1 MYFLMGTGN
10 GYEHIYCEYFLSEDK
25 GEYVSRPYYT
35 YLDYEAGETGLPGY
49 GLYYKFTPA
58 KAGTLK
64 ITVWV
69 NKGNRKTFVVK
80 GSTGVPLTPYVDY
93 VCDGYVN
100 GQNSNTDQP
109 KIDEETGEQAVD
121 NEGNPVWIQHPT
133 YFTADEMPNG
143 VVFLPSPPDTTSIL
157 FISDYA
163 QYMWGKTI
171 RNTERGQEAIDH
183 VVTSVSEMAAL
194 FSKPFGMTISREATP
209 AIYKMLLKAIPTL
222 RLSAVH
228 PKETYMRKRPYVRMN
243 ETTPVPQEE
252 EELRN
257 SGSYPSGHAIRG
269 WGMALLLAEI
279 NPAAQ
284 DALLKLGYE
293 WGESRVILGYHWQT
307 DVDAAI
313 TLASASYARLHTSQE
328 FLDDMAKARE
338 EYARL
343 SKNQAH

>member
-1 MYFLMGTGN
+1 MKRIL
-10 GYEHIYCEYFLSEDK
+10 
-25 GEYVSRPYYT
+25 
-35 YLDYEAGETGLPGY
+35 
-49 GLYYKFTPA
+49 
-58 KAGTLK
+58 
-64 ITVWV
+64 ITVFAAVIAAV
-69 NKGNRKTFVVK
+69 N
-80 GSTGVPLTPYVDY
+80 
-93 VCDGYVN
+93 VN
-100 GQNSNTDQP
+100 AQFRS
-109 KIDEETGEQAVD
+109 
-121 NEGNPVWIQHPT
+121 T

-257 SGSYPSGHAIRG
+257 SGSYPSGHTIRG

-307 DVDAAI
+307 DIDAAI
-313 TLASASYARLHTSQE
+313 ALASASYARLHTSQE

-343 SKNQAH
+343 SKNQTR

>member
-1 MYFLMGTGN
+1 MKRIL
-10 GYEHIYCEYFLSEDK
+10 
-25 GEYVSRPYYT
+25 
-35 YLDYEAGETGLPGY
+35 
-49 GLYYKFTPA
+49 
-58 KAGTLK
+58 
-64 ITVWV
+64 ITVFAAVIAAV
-69 NKGNRKTFVVK
+69 N
-80 GSTGVPLTPYVDY
+80 
-93 VCDGYVN
+93 VN
-100 GQNSNTDQP
+100 AQFRS
-109 KIDEETGEQAVD
+109 
-121 NEGNPVWIQHPT
+121 T

-163 QYMWGKTI
+163 QYMWGKTM

-194 FSKPFGMTISREATP
+194 FSKPFGMTISRETTP

-307 DVDAAI
+307 DIDAAI
-313 TLASASYARLHTSQE
+313 ALASASYARLHTSQE

-343 SKNQAH
+343 SKNQTR

>member
-1 MYFLMGTGN
+1 MKRIL
-10 GYEHIYCEYFLSEDK
+10 
-25 GEYVSRPYYT
+25 
-35 YLDYEAGETGLPGY
+35 
-49 GLYYKFTPA
+49 
-58 KAGTLK
+58 
-64 ITVWV
+64 ITVFAAVIAAV
-69 NKGNRKTFVVK
+69 N
-80 GSTGVPLTPYVDY
+80 
-93 VCDGYVN
+93 VN
-100 GQNSNTDQP
+100 AQFRS
-109 KIDEETGEQAVD
+109 
-121 NEGNPVWIQHPT
+121 T

-307 DVDAAI
+307 DIDAAI
-313 TLASASYARLHTSQE
+313 ALASASYARLHTSQE

-343 SKNQAH
+343 SKNLAR

>member
-1 MYFLMGTGN
+1 MKRIL
-10 GYEHIYCEYFLSEDK
+10 
-25 GEYVSRPYYT
+25 
-35 YLDYEAGETGLPGY
+35 
-49 GLYYKFTPA
+49 
-58 KAGTLK
+58 
-64 ITVWV
+64 ITVFAAVIAAV
-69 NKGNRKTFVVK
+69 N
-80 GSTGVPLTPYVDY
+80 
-93 VCDGYVN
+93 VN
-100 GQNSNTDQP
+100 AQFRS
-109 KIDEETGEQAVD
+109 
-121 NEGNPVWIQHPT
+121 T

-257 SGSYPSGHAIRG
+257 SGSYPSGHTIRG

-307 DVDAAI
+307 DIDAAI
-313 TLASASYARLHTSQE
+313 ALASASYARLHTSQE

>member
-1 MYFLMGTGN
+1 MKRIL
-10 GYEHIYCEYFLSEDK
+10 
-25 GEYVSRPYYT
+25 
-35 YLDYEAGETGLPGY
+35 
-49 GLYYKFTPA
+49 
-58 KAGTLK
+58 
-64 ITVWV
+64 ITVFAAVIAAV
-69 NKGNRKTFVVK
+69 N
-80 GSTGVPLTPYVDY
+80 
-93 VCDGYVN
+93 VN
-100 GQNSNTDQP
+100 AQFRS
-109 KIDEETGEQAVD
+109 
-121 NEGNPVWIQHPT
+121 T

-257 SGSYPSGHAIRG
+257 SDSYPSGHAIRG

-307 DVDAAI
+307 DIDAAI
-313 TLASASYARLHTSQE
+313 ALASASYARLHTSQE

-343 SKNQAH
+343 SKNQTR

>member
-1 MYFLMGTGN
+1 MKRILIALFAAV
-10 GYEHIYCEYFLSEDK
+10 I
-25 GEYVSRPYYT
+25 
-35 YLDYEAGETGLPGY
+35 A
-49 GLYYKFTPA
+49 A
-58 KAGTLK
+58 
-64 ITVWV
+64 V
-69 NKGNRKTFVVK
+69 N
-80 GSTGVPLTPYVDY
+80 
-93 VCDGYVN
+93 VN
-100 GQNSNTDQP
+100 AQFRS
-109 KIDEETGEQAVD
+109 
-121 NEGNPVWIQHPT
+121 T

-183 VVTSVSEMAAL
+183 VVTSVSEMATL

-307 DVDAAI
+307 DIDAAI
-313 TLASASYARLHTSQE
+313 ALASASYARLHTSQE
-328 FLDDMAKARE
+328 FLDDIAKARE

-343 SKNQAH
+343 SKNQTR

>member
-1 MYFLMGTGN
+1 MKRILIALFAAV
-10 GYEHIYCEYFLSEDK
+10 I
-25 GEYVSRPYYT
+25 
-35 YLDYEAGETGLPGY
+35 A
-49 GLYYKFTPA
+49 A
-58 KAGTLK
+58 
-64 ITVWV
+64 V
-69 NKGNRKTFVVK
+69 N
-80 GSTGVPLTPYVDY
+80 
-93 VCDGYVN
+93 VN
-100 GQNSNTDQP
+100 AQFRS
-109 KIDEETGEQAVD
+109 
-121 NEGNPVWIQHPT
+121 T

-194 FSKPFGMTISREATP
+194 FSKPFGMTISRETTP

-307 DVDAAI
+307 DIDAAI
-313 TLASASYARLHTSQE
+313 ALASASYARLHTSQE

>member
-1 MYFLMGTGN
+1 MKRIL
-10 GYEHIYCEYFLSEDK
+10 
-25 GEYVSRPYYT
+25 
-35 YLDYEAGETGLPGY
+35 
-49 GLYYKFTPA
+49 
-58 KAGTLK
+58 
-64 ITVWV
+64 ITVFAAVIAAV
-69 NKGNRKTFVVK
+69 N
-80 GSTGVPLTPYVDY
+80 
-93 VCDGYVN
+93 VN
-100 GQNSNTDQP
+100 AQFRS
-109 KIDEETGEQAVD
+109 
-121 NEGNPVWIQHPT
+121 T

-194 FSKPFGMTISREATP
+194 FSKPFGMTISRETTP

-307 DVDAAI
+307 DIDAAI
-313 TLASASYARLHTSQE
+313 ALASASYARLHTSQE

-343 SKNQAH
+343 SKNQTR

>member
-1 MYFLMGTGN
+1 MKRIL
-10 GYEHIYCEYFLSEDK
+10 
-25 GEYVSRPYYT
+25 
-35 YLDYEAGETGLPGY
+35 
-49 GLYYKFTPA
+49 
-58 KAGTLK
+58 
-64 ITVWV
+64 ITVFAAVIAAV
-69 NKGNRKTFVVK
+69 N
-80 GSTGVPLTPYVDY
+80 
-93 VCDGYVN
+93 VN
-100 GQNSNTDQP
+100 AQFRS
-109 KIDEETGEQAVD
+109 
-121 NEGNPVWIQHPT
+121 T

-194 FSKPFGMTISREATP
+194 FSKPFGMTISRETTP

-307 DVDAAI
+307 DINAAI
-313 TLASASYARLHTSQE
+313 ALASASYARLHTSQE

-343 SKNQAH
+343 SKNQTR

>member
-1 MYFLMGTGN
+1 MKRILIALFAAV
-10 GYEHIYCEYFLSEDK
+10 I
-25 GEYVSRPYYT
+25 
-35 YLDYEAGETGLPGY
+35 A
-49 GLYYKFTPA
+49 A
-58 KAGTLK
+58 
-64 ITVWV
+64 V
-69 NKGNRKTFVVK
+69 N
-80 GSTGVPLTPYVDY
+80 
-93 VCDGYVN
+93 VN
-100 GQNSNTDQP
+100 AQFRS
-109 KIDEETGEQAVD
+109 
-121 NEGNPVWIQHPT
+121 T

-194 FSKPFGMTISREATP
+194 FSKPFGMTISRETTP

-257 SGSYPSGHAIRG
+257 SGSYPSGHTIRG

-307 DVDAAI
+307 DIDAAI
-313 TLASASYARLHTSQE
+313 ALASASYARLHTSQE

-343 SKNQAH
+343 SKNQTR

>member
-1 MYFLMGTGN
+1 MKRIL
-10 GYEHIYCEYFLSEDK
+10 
-25 GEYVSRPYYT
+25 
-35 YLDYEAGETGLPGY
+35 
-49 GLYYKFTPA
+49 
-58 KAGTLK
+58 
-64 ITVWV
+64 ITVFAAVIAAV
-69 NKGNRKTFVVK
+69 N
-80 GSTGVPLTPYVDY
+80 
-93 VCDGYVN
+93 VN
-100 GQNSNTDQP
+100 AQFRS
-109 KIDEETGEQAVD
+109 
-121 NEGNPVWIQHPT
+121 T

-257 SGSYPSGHAIRG
+257 SGSYPSGHTIRG

-307 DVDAAI
+307 DIDAAI
-313 TLASASYARLHTSQE
+313 ALASASYVRLHTSQE

-343 SKNQAH
+343 SKNQTR

>member
-1 MYFLMGTGN
+1 MKRIL
-10 GYEHIYCEYFLSEDK
+10 
-25 GEYVSRPYYT
+25 
-35 YLDYEAGETGLPGY
+35 
-49 GLYYKFTPA
+49 
-58 KAGTLK
+58 
-64 ITVWV
+64 ITVFAAVIAAV
-69 NKGNRKTFVVK
+69 N
-80 GSTGVPLTPYVDY
+80 
-93 VCDGYVN
+93 VN
-100 GQNSNTDQP
+100 AQFRS
-109 KIDEETGEQAVD
+109 
-121 NEGNPVWIQHPT
+121 T

-243 ETTPVPQEE
+243 ETTPVAQEE

-307 DVDAAI
+307 DIDAAI
-313 TLASASYARLHTSQE
+313 ALASASYARLHTSQE

-343 SKNQAH
+343 SKNQTR

>member
-1 MYFLMGTGN
+1 MKRILIALFAAV
-10 GYEHIYCEYFLSEDK
+10 I
-25 GEYVSRPYYT
+25 
-35 YLDYEAGETGLPGY
+35 A
-49 GLYYKFTPA
+49 A
-58 KAGTLK
+58 
-64 ITVWV
+64 V
-69 NKGNRKTFVVK
+69 N
-80 GSTGVPLTPYVDY
+80 
-93 VCDGYVN
+93 VN
-100 GQNSNTDQP
+100 AQFRS
-109 KIDEETGEQAVD
+109 
-121 NEGNPVWIQHPT
+121 T

-194 FSKPFGMTISREATP
+194 FSKPFGMTISRETTP

-257 SGSYPSGHAIRG
+257 SGSYPSGHTIRG

-313 TLASASYARLHTSQE
+313 TLASASYARLHTSKE
-328 FLDDMAKARE
+328 FLDDMAKARA
-338 EYARL
+338 EYERL
-343 SKNQAH
+343 SKSQTP

>member
-1 MYFLMGTGN
+1 MKRILIALFAAV
-10 GYEHIYCEYFLSEDK
+10 I
-25 GEYVSRPYYT
+25 
-35 YLDYEAGETGLPGY
+35 A
-49 GLYYKFTPA
+49 A
-58 KAGTLK
+58 
-64 ITVWV
+64 V
-69 NKGNRKTFVVK
+69 N
-80 GSTGVPLTPYVDY
+80 
-93 VCDGYVN
+93 VN
-100 GQNSNTDQP
+100 AQFRS
-109 KIDEETGEQAVD
+109 
-121 NEGNPVWIQHPT
+121 T

-257 SGSYPSGHAIRG
+257 SGSYPSGHTIRG

-307 DVDAAI
+307 DIDAAI
-313 TLASASYARLHTSQE
+313 ALASASYARLHTSQE

-343 SKNQAH
+343 SKNQTH

>member
-1 MYFLMGTGN
+1 MKRIL
-10 GYEHIYCEYFLSEDK
+10 
-25 GEYVSRPYYT
+25 V
-35 YLDYEAGETGLPGY
+35 
-49 GLYYKFTPA
+49 
-58 KAGTLK
+58 
-64 ITVWV
+64 TVFAAVIAAV
-69 NKGNRKTFVVK
+69 N
-80 GSTGVPLTPYVDY
+80 
-93 VCDGYVN
+93 VN
-100 GQNSNTDQP
+100 AQFRS
-109 KIDEETGEQAVD
+109 
-121 NEGNPVWIQHPT
+121 T

-307 DVDAAI
+307 DIDAAI
-313 TLASASYARLHTSQE
+313 ALASASYARLHTSQE

-343 SKNQAH
+343 SKNQTR

>member
-1 MYFLMGTGN
+1 MKRIL
-10 GYEHIYCEYFLSEDK
+10 
-25 GEYVSRPYYT
+25 
-35 YLDYEAGETGLPGY
+35 
-49 GLYYKFTPA
+49 
-58 KAGTLK
+58 
-64 ITVWV
+64 ITVFAAVIAAV
-69 NKGNRKTFVVK
+69 N
-80 GSTGVPLTPYVDY
+80 
-93 VCDGYVN
+93 VN
-100 GQNSNTDQP
+100 AQFRS
-109 KIDEETGEQAVD
+109 
-121 NEGNPVWIQHPT
+121 T

-194 FSKPFGMTISREATP
+194 FSKPFGMTISRETTP

-293 WGESRVILGYHWQT
+293 WGERRVILGYHWQT
-307 DVDAAI
+307 DIDAAI
-313 TLASASYARLHTSQE
+313 ALASASYARLHTSQE

-343 SKNQAH
+343 SKNQTR

>member
-1 MYFLMGTGN
+1 MKRILIALFAAV
-10 GYEHIYCEYFLSEDK
+10 I
-25 GEYVSRPYYT
+25 
-35 YLDYEAGETGLPGY
+35 A
-49 GLYYKFTPA
+49 A
-58 KAGTLK
+58 
-64 ITVWV
+64 V
-69 NKGNRKTFVVK
+69 N
-80 GSTGVPLTPYVDY
+80 
-93 VCDGYVN
+93 VN
-100 GQNSNTDQP
+100 AQFRS
-109 KIDEETGEQAVD
+109 
-121 NEGNPVWIQHPT
+121 T

-194 FSKPFGMTISREATP
+194 FSKPFGMTISRETTP

-257 SGSYPSGHAIRG
+257 SGSYPSGHTIRG

-343 SKNQAH
+343 SKNQTR

>member
-1 MYFLMGTGN
+1 MKRILIALFAAV
-10 GYEHIYCEYFLSEDK
+10 I
-25 GEYVSRPYYT
+25 
-35 YLDYEAGETGLPGY
+35 A
-49 GLYYKFTPA
+49 A
-58 KAGTLK
+58 
-64 ITVWV
+64 V
-69 NKGNRKTFVVK
+69 N
-80 GSTGVPLTPYVDY
+80 
-93 VCDGYVN
+93 VN
-100 GQNSNTDQP
+100 AQFRS
-109 KIDEETGEQAVD
+109 
-121 NEGNPVWIQHPT
+121 T

-183 VVTSVSEMAAL
+183 VVTSVSEMATL

-307 DVDAAI
+307 DIDAAI
-313 TLASASYARLHTSQE
+313 ALASASYARLHTSQE

-343 SKNQAH
+343 SKNQTR

>member
-1 MYFLMGTGN
+1 MKRILIALFAAV
-10 GYEHIYCEYFLSEDK
+10 I
-25 GEYVSRPYYT
+25 
-35 YLDYEAGETGLPGY
+35 A
-49 GLYYKFTPA
+49 A
-58 KAGTLK
+58 
-64 ITVWV
+64 V
-69 NKGNRKTFVVK
+69 N
-80 GSTGVPLTPYVDY
+80 
-93 VCDGYVN
+93 VN
-100 GQNSNTDQP
+100 AQFRS
-109 KIDEETGEQAVD
+109 
-121 NEGNPVWIQHPT
+121 T

-307 DVDAAI
+307 DIDAAI
-313 TLASASYARLHTSQE
+313 ALASASYARLHTSQE

>member
-1 MYFLMGTGN
+1 MKRIL
-10 GYEHIYCEYFLSEDK
+10 
-25 GEYVSRPYYT
+25 
-35 YLDYEAGETGLPGY
+35 
-49 GLYYKFTPA
+49 
-58 KAGTLK
+58 
-64 ITVWV
+64 ITVFAAVIAAV
-69 NKGNRKTFVVK
+69 N
-80 GSTGVPLTPYVDY
+80 
-93 VCDGYVN
+93 VN
-100 GQNSNTDQP
+100 AQFRS
-109 KIDEETGEQAVD
+109 
-121 NEGNPVWIQHPT
+121 T

-194 FSKPFGMTISREATP
+194 FSKPFGMTISRETTP

-257 SGSYPSGHAIRG
+257 SGSYPSGHTIRG

-307 DVDAAI
+307 DIDAAI
-313 TLASASYARLHTSQE
+313 ALASASYARLHTSQE

-343 SKNQAH
+343 SKNQAR

>member
-1 MYFLMGTGN
+1 MKTIL
-10 GYEHIYCEYFLSEDK
+10 
-25 GEYVSRPYYT
+25 
-35 YLDYEAGETGLPGY
+35 
-49 GLYYKFTPA
+49 
-58 KAGTLK
+58 
-64 ITVWV
+64 ITVFAAVIAAV
-69 NKGNRKTFVVK
+69 N
-80 GSTGVPLTPYVDY
+80 
-93 VCDGYVN
+93 VN
-100 GQNSNTDQP
+100 AQFRS
-109 KIDEETGEQAVD
+109 
-121 NEGNPVWIQHPT
+121 T

-307 DVDAAI
+307 DIDAAI
-313 TLASASYARLHTSQE
+313 ALASASYARLHTSQE

-343 SKNQAH
+343 SKNQTR

>member
-1 MYFLMGTGN
+1 MKRIL
-10 GYEHIYCEYFLSEDK
+10 
-25 GEYVSRPYYT
+25 
-35 YLDYEAGETGLPGY
+35 
-49 GLYYKFTPA
+49 
-58 KAGTLK
+58 
-64 ITVWV
+64 ITVFAAVIAAV
-69 NKGNRKTFVVK
+69 N
-80 GSTGVPLTPYVDY
+80 
-93 VCDGYVN
+93 VN
-100 GQNSNTDQP
+100 AQFRS
-109 KIDEETGEQAVD
+109 
-121 NEGNPVWIQHPT
+121 T

-307 DVDAAI
+307 DIDAAI
-313 TLASASYARLHTSQE
+313 ALASASYARLHTSQE

-338 EYARL
+338 EYACL
-343 SKNQAH
+343 SKNQTR

>member
-1 MYFLMGTGN
+1 MKRILIALFAAV
-10 GYEHIYCEYFLSEDK
+10 I
-25 GEYVSRPYYT
+25 
-35 YLDYEAGETGLPGY
+35 A
-49 GLYYKFTPA
+49 A
-58 KAGTLK
+58 
-64 ITVWV
+64 V
-69 NKGNRKTFVVK
+69 N
-80 GSTGVPLTPYVDY
+80 
-93 VCDGYVN
+93 VN
-100 GQNSNTDQP
+100 AQFRS
-109 KIDEETGEQAVD
+109 
-121 NEGNPVWIQHPT
+121 T

-194 FSKPFGMTISREATP
+194 FSKPFGMTISRETTP

-257 SGSYPSGHAIRG
+257 SGSYPSGHTIRG

-307 DVDAAI
+307 DIDAAI

>member
-1 MYFLMGTGN
+1 MKRIL
-10 GYEHIYCEYFLSEDK
+10 
-25 GEYVSRPYYT
+25 
-35 YLDYEAGETGLPGY
+35 
-49 GLYYKFTPA
+49 
-58 KAGTLK
+58 
-64 ITVWV
+64 ITVFAAVIAAV
-69 NKGNRKTFVVK
+69 N
-80 GSTGVPLTPYVDY
+80 
-93 VCDGYVN
+93 VN
-100 GQNSNTDQP
+100 AQFRS
-109 KIDEETGEQAVD
+109 
-121 NEGNPVWIQHPT
+121 T

-243 ETTPVPQEE
+243 ETTPVPQDE

-307 DVDAAI
+307 DIDAAI
-313 TLASASYARLHTSQE
+313 ALASASYARLHTSQE

-343 SKNQAH
+343 SKNQTR

>member
-1 MYFLMGTGN
+1 MKRIL
-10 GYEHIYCEYFLSEDK
+10 
-25 GEYVSRPYYT
+25 
-35 YLDYEAGETGLPGY
+35 
-49 GLYYKFTPA
+49 
-58 KAGTLK
+58 
-64 ITVWV
+64 ITVFAAVIAAV
-69 NKGNRKTFVVK
+69 N
-80 GSTGVPLTPYVDY
+80 
-93 VCDGYVN
+93 VN
-100 GQNSNTDQP
+100 AQFRS
-109 KIDEETGEQAVD
+109 
-121 NEGNPVWIQHPT
+121 T

-257 SGSYPSGHAIRG
+257 SGSYPSGHTIRG

-343 SKNQAH
+343 SKNQTR